1 VRLPFSHQRERDNDP
16 YWDAFINTPPADPNN
31 VIPNAFSQVHDGET
45 NPVRTEVHSPN
56 VQSSHIK
63 ELGRFYGADLIGIVR
78 LPAVS
83 GTASFSP
90 EGVPSGIDRVSDS
103 IHSPEGVPSGVQ
115 CFAIVTVLKADYDT
129 RISKGIGGQT
139 PALKGLFA
147 TFTLA
152 AYIRELGYR
161 ATRVFGEDQRGERLA
176 AAAGLGQLNADGRL
190 VTPRSGRLVYVA
202 ELIVTDLPLE
212 PDGHEIA
219 P

>member
-1 VRLPFSHQRERDNDP
+1 MPFSHQRERDNDP

-31 VIPNAFSQVHDGET
+31 VIPHAFSQVHDGET

-78 LPAVS
+78 LLAVS
-83 GTASFSP
+83 GTASFSL
-90 EGVPSGIDRVSDS
+90 EGVPSGAL
-103 IHSPEGVPSGVQ
+103 G
-115 CFAIVTVLKADYDT
+115 FAIVTVLKADYDT
-129 RISKGIGGQT
+129 RTSTGVGGQT

-152 AYIRELGYR
+152 AYIRELGYS
-161 ATRVFGEDQRGERLA
+161 ATRLFGEDHRGERLA
-176 AAAGLGQLNADGRL
+176 AAAGLGHLNADGRL
-190 VTPRSGRLVYVA
+190 VTPRFGRLVYVA
-202 ELIVTDLPLE
+202 ELILTDLPLE